1 MVKVKT
7 FTIPLKVYRTHE
19 ELDELDVQVNV
30 FLAENAITEVISVGD
45 SSVTDDTGTAIGLIR
60 VVTYKVS

>member
-19 ELDELDVQVNV
+19 ELDTLDQQVNA
-30 FLAENAITEVISVGD
+30 FLAENAIKEVISVGD